1 MFCSKC
7 GQQNDDNAT
16 TCVKCGATL
25 KQKAQNIATEQE
37 QPKVTPVQPAEVK
50 QTQTNQASQPAQP
63 TNKTSSSA
71 IGSLITGIIGLFIA
85 GIILGCV
92 GISLALN
99 AFREIKTKQVKGKGM
114 AIAGLIVSIIAFV
127 GAIVVRFMYP
137 TI

>member
-37 QPKVTPVQPAEVK
+37 QPKVTPVQPAEVN
-50 QTQTNQASQPAQP
+50 QTQP